1 MFKPDE
7 LPMQREIRK
16 RMNVT
21 LYGAEGS
28 GSIAAEA
35 ALTLL
40 SVPYDLIEG
49 ATWAEG
55 TARDRV
61 APANPM
67 RQVPTLVFPDGE
79 IMTESAAILVTV
91 VSRFGPWRN
100 RFYEAAPK
108 LAPVVRRV
116 DAEPRLVEFWSLRFP
131 FDEVGSSRHRA
142 QETTERRTR
151 IAFGVP
157 RVDKITRSQPRTD
170 RTTP

>member
-1 MFKPDE
+1 
-7 LPMQREIRK
+7 
-16 RMNVT
+16 MNVT

-116 DAEPRLVEFWSLRFP
+116 DAEPRLVEFWSRRFP
-131 FDEVGSSRHRA
+131 FDEGW
-142 QETTERRTR
+142 E
-151 IAFGVP
+151 
-157 RVDKITRSQPRTD
+157 
-170 RTTP
+170 

>member
-28 GSIAAEA
+28 GSIAVEV

-40 SVPYDLIEG
+40 NVPYDLIEG
-49 ATWAEG
+49 AT
-55 TARDRV
+55 
-61 APANPM
+61 
-67 RQVPTLVFPDGE
+67 QVPTLVFPDGE

-157 RVDKITRSQPRTD
+157 RVD
-170 RTTP
+170 